1 MSAILSRAQLSAAE
15 RNFRSRITQLAASRR
30 LLRGSLSLRSRKCGK
45 PNCRCAA
52 GELHSSLY
60 LVHRSG
66 GKLRQIFVP
75 KQLEE
80 RVRQAVRDYQTLQD
94 FLEEI
99 CELEWKRVKQRKE

>member
-1 MSAILSRAQLSAAE
+1 MVADLNRTHLSVAE
-15 RNFRSRITQLAASRR
+15 RGFRSRVAQLVANRR
-30 LLRGSLSLRSRKCGK
+30 LLRGSLSLRTRKCGK
-45 PNCRCAA
+45 PNCHCAA

-80 RVRQAVRDYQTLQD
+80 RVRQAVRDYQTLHK

-99 CELEWKRVKQRKE
+99 SELEWKRVKQRKE

>member
-1 MSAILSRAQLSAAE
+1 MDVHLNRTQLTATE
-15 RNFRSRITQLAASRR
+15 RNFRSRVVQLASSSR

-45 PNCRCAA
+45 PNCRCAT

-60 LVHRSG
+60 LVHSDG

-75 KQLEE
+75 KHLEE
-80 RVRQAVRDYQTLQD
+80 RVRQAVRDYQTVQK

-99 CELEWKRVKQRKE
+99 SELEWKRVKQRKE